1 MTRLLDWEARLA
13 AYLSEVAD
21 LPMAWGRHD
30 CALHAA
36 NAIRAVTGEDHAAP
50 YRGRYQ
56 TELGAARALRRQG
69 FASVEAQFDALF
81 PAIVPAFAQRGDIV
95 LRGDAVGV
103 CIGAEAL
110 FVGEEALAGAAP
122 RDGLVRFPRAEWAK
136 AWAIR

>member
-1 MTRLLDWEARLA
+1 MTRLPDWEARLA
-13 AYLSEVAD
+13 DYLASVAD

-36 NAIRAVTGEDHAAP
+36 NAILAVTGEDHGVP

-69 FASVEAQFDALF
+69 FDSVEAQFDAVYPIL
-81 PAIVPAFAQRGDIV
+81 APAFAQRGDVV

-110 FVGEEALAGAAP
+110 FVGAEALDGGAL
-122 RDGLVRFPRAEWAK
+122 REGLVRFPRREWTK